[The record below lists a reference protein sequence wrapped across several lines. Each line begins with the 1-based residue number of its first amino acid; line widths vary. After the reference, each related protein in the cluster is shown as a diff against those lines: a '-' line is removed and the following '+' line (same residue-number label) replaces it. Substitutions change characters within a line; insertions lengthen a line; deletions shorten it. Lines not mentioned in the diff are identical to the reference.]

1 MKSNIRE
8 RNDSAEQWK
17 GGISFH
23 SIYYRYFS
31 FIFALLI
38 LFFYVVGR
46 RQGLETLDVDLS
58 LVQLQLSPREFA
70 LYGNGI
76 LLLFSIPFYFYKK
89 LKIGREGIYLPGI
102 KLFVPWE
109 VMSGFPRHAS
119 LKKEAAF
126 FTTESPLSSTE
137 KKRSRFVFIT
147 SRFFPSLP

>member
-17 GGISFH
+17 GGIFFH

-46 RQGLETLDVDLS
+46 RKGLETLDVDLS
-58 LVQLQLSPREFA
+58 LVQLQLSPGEFA

-89 LKIGREGIYLPGI
+89 LKRRDLP
-102 KLFVPWE
+102 
-109 VMSGFPRHAS
+109 SRHKTVCTLGGDYRCKPCLDFRGKSHQKRRRLS
-119 LKKEAAF
+119 L
-126 FTTESPLSSTE
+126 
-137 KKRSRFVFIT
+137 
-147 SRFFPSLP
+147 